1 MPMAKPLATAR
12 PKLWMGLAIGGLGAA
27 CLAGGWWLGQWQ
39 SGAWGPNPKQQ
50 ALERQLESLQQHVD
64 QGHASAADQQ
74 RLVELLIA
82 LNRKPE
88 ALTLLERLADQQ
100 PQRPGLRLVLAELRR
115 DQNDRSGAER
125 EVRQL
130 LNQDPNNL
138 EALQL
143 QSLLQL
149 ETGRGLLAIS
159 QLQAAFDRASKPQL
173 QPQAL
178 GIGLLLA
185 NVLQRQGQGGQA
197 EALLVRLA
205 SAFPKD
211 QRPVLA
217 KALLLQERGDH
228 AGAQAALA
236 QARSLTPGVEDHR
249 LDAIA
254 AAWGLESLREPSQK
268 PQNPKPVNP
277 TSQSQSPQAPKALP
291 PVAHPT
297 P

>member
-1 MPMAKPLATAR
+1 MPMPLALAR
-12 PKLWMGLAIGGLGAA
+12 PKLWLGLAMAGLGAA

-39 SGAWGPNPKQQ
+39 SGAAGPSPKQQ
-50 ALERQLESLQQHVD
+50 ALERQVASLQQRLD
-64 QGHASAADQQ
+64 GGDASAAEQQ
-74 RLVELLIA
+74 RLLELLIA

-88 ALTLLERLADQQ
+88 AITLLERLADQH
-100 PQRPGLRLVLAELRR
+100 PERPGLRLVLAELRR
-115 DQNDRSGAER
+115 DQNDRPGAER

-143 QSLLQL
+143 QALLQV

-159 QLQAAFDRASKPQL
+159 QLQAALDRASKPQQ
-173 QPQAL
+173 QPRAL
-178 GIGLLLA
+178 DIGLLLA
-185 NVLQRQGQGGQA
+185 NVLQRQGQGSQA
-197 EALLVRLA
+197 EAVLVRLS

-211 QRPVLA
+211 QRPILA

-228 AGAQAALA
+228 QGAQAALA
-236 QARSLTPGVEDHR
+236 LARSLTPGVEDHR

-254 AAWGLESLREPSQK
+254 AAWGLESLREPS
-268 PQNPKPVNP
+268 PKP
-277 TSQSQSPQAPKALP
+277 TLRKASPLAAR
-291 PVAHPT
+291 PT

>member
-1 MPMAKPLATAR
+1 MPMPLAFAR
-12 PKLWMGLAIGGLGAA
+12 PKLWLGLAMAGLGGA
-27 CLAGGWWLGQWQ
+27 CLAGGWWLGQLQ
-39 SGAWGPNPKQQ
+39 SGAAGPSPKQQ
-50 ALERQLESLQQHVD
+50 ALERQVASLQQRLD
-64 QGHASAADQQ
+64 GGDASAAEQQ
-74 RLVELLIA
+74 RLLELLIA

-88 ALTLLERLADQQ
+88 AITLLERLADQH
-100 PQRPGLRLVLAELRR
+100 PERPGLRLVLAELRR
-115 DQNDRSGAER
+115 DQNDRPGAER

-143 QSLLQL
+143 QALLQV

-159 QLQAAFDRASKPQL
+159 QLQAALDRASKPQL

-197 EALLVRLA
+197 EAVLLRLG

-211 QRPVLA
+211 QRPILA

-228 AGAQAALA
+228 QGAQAALA

-254 AAWGLESLREPSQK
+254 AAWGLESLREPS
-268 PQNPKPVNP
+268 PKP
-277 TSQSQSPQAPKALP
+277 TLRRASPP
-291 PVAHPT
+291 PVRPT